1 MKLIAF
7 TRPDFFAGEGQ
18 CLNALLAE
26 GLWRL
31 HLRKPSAR
39 REQAE
44 QLLAEIAPDYRD
56 RVVLHNF
63 AQGVSHSCH
72 TLAEV
77 TQWKPFCQ
85 YVFLSPIFD
94 SISKAGYQS
103 AFSRESLQEAHR
115 QGTIDHRVVAL
126 GGISPQEI
134 PLCHALGFGGV
145 AVLGWLWQHKAR
157 CDDSPHIAS
166 YIQELTAHLRSLQHT
181 LQQYD

>member
-7 TRPDFFAGEGQ
+7 TQPDFFAGEGQ
-18 CLNALLAE
+18 CLNALLDE

-31 HLRKPSAR
+31 HLRKPGASR
-39 REQAE
+39 KQAE
-44 QLLAEIAPDYRD
+44 QLLGQIAPEHRD
-56 RVVLHNF
+56 RVVLHHF

-72 TLAEV
+72 TLEEV
-77 TQWKPFCQ
+77 RQWKPACQ

-103 AFSRESLQEAHR
+103 RFSRESLQEARR
-115 QGTIDHRVVAL
+115 QGTIDSRVVAL

-145 AVLGWLWQHKAR
+145 AVLGWLWQGKPGGEDGEPLA
-157 CDDSPHIAS
+157 A
-166 YIQELTAHLRSLQHT
+166 YIQALTARLRLLQHT